1 MFIVKTE
8 HHDDHRRPLGKE
20 LAIVII
26 IGVFIIYLVA
36 GGLAHQHGYFDGTI
50 MYKLFPA
57 MAWGYVAAM
66 VVGTGLARY
75 YPQGIPVWIIS
86 GAVTF
91 GLVTWLEMIDY
102 RWGRL
107 GRSGRGFGAFLAL
120 IIVVVRLVLYLI
132 QRIRNR
138 SSK

>member
-1 MFIVKTE
+1 ME

-66 VVGTGLARY
+66 VVGTGLAHY

-102 RWGRL
+102 RWGR
-107 GRSGRGFGAFLAL
+107 RGFGALLAL
-120 IIVVVRLVLYLI
+120 IIVVVRLILYLI

>member
-1 MFIVKTE
+1 MKTE
-8 HHDDHRRPLGKE
+8 HHNDHRRPLGKE

-66 VVGTGLARY
+66 VVGTGLAHY

-91 GLVTWLEMIDY
+91 GLVTWLEMIDFH
-102 RWGRL
+102 WGRL
-107 GRSGRGFGAFLAL
+107 GRSGRGFGAFLVL
-120 IIVVVRLVLYLI
+120 IIVAVRLLLHLI
-132 QRIRNR
+132 QWIRNR

>member
-1 MFIVKTE
+1 MQTE

-36 GGLAHQHGYFDGTI
+36 GGLALQHGYFDGTI

-57 MAWGYVAAM
+57 MAWGYVGGCF
-66 VVGTGLARY
+66 VGTGIAHY

-91 GLVTWLEMIDY
+91 GLVTWLEMIDF

-107 GRSGRGFGAFLAL
+107 GRSGRGFGAFLVL
-120 IIVVVRLVLYLI
+120 IIVAVRLLLHLI
-132 QRIRNR
+132 QWIRNR